1 MNGVKVN
8 GITGLLVLPS
18 TDADDGN
25 LSLKMILDIAIDA
38 PDEDGL
44 LNWLS
49 LTIDPD
55 EDRTY

>member
-8 GITGLLVLPS
+8 EITGLLVLPS

>member
-8 GITGLLVLPS
+8 EITGLLVLPS

-49 LTIDPD
+49 LMIDPD

>member
-8 GITGLLVLPS
+8 EITGLLVLPS

-25 LSLKMILDIAIDA
+25 LSLKMILNIAIDA